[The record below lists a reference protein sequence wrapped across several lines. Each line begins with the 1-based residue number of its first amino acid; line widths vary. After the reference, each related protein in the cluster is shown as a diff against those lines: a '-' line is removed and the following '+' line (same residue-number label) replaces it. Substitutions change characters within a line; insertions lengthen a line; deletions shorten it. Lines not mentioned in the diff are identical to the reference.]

1 MVAPVN
7 WYLSAWMKTTNL
19 VLVFTKVCQLIGD
32 LTCFVTGLDELNV
45 ILYCL

>member
-19 VLVFTKVCQLIGD
+19 VLEFTKE
-32 LTCFVTGLDELNV
+32 TYNF
-45 ILYCL
+45 YHWA